1 MMTMQGI
8 KKPKIMRNFLG
19 EWSFFLQGKIQN
31 FDTIDKQRASGVKS
45 EMGQGQKHLLKNC
58 TGKCLFI

>member
-1 MMTMQGI
+1 
-8 KKPKIMRNFLG
+8 MRNFLG

-31 FDTIDKQRASGVKS
+31 FDTIDKKRASGVKS